1 MTPVPE
7 PPTGPYV
14 VLSAWY
20 CRTCDVQGRS
30 LPDAEVACWNCE
42 GQVTVTA
49 RPSIR
54 LYELDP
60 SAAPAPAG
68 VAAASVA
75 AGVAVA
81 GVGVGVGVA
90 GVGVAGV
97 PDCDLAAE
105 GLPA

>member
-68 VAAASVA
+68 VAAAGVAA

-81 GVGVGVGVA
+81 GVGVA
-90 GVGVAGV
+90 GVVAAGV
-97 PDCDLAAE
+97 PDCDPPTFA
-105 GLPA
+105 